1 MKFRVSLVC
10 MPVTVREQ
18 KSKRSN
24 RGKKELSR
32 SEQEQAERSMSQK
45 EQRSQRKCLATNATA
60 ERRA

>member
-1 MKFRVSLVC
+1 MKFRMSLVC

-18 KSKRSN
+18 RAKRSN

-45 EQRSQRKCLATNATA
+45 EQKSQRKGLAKSAVA